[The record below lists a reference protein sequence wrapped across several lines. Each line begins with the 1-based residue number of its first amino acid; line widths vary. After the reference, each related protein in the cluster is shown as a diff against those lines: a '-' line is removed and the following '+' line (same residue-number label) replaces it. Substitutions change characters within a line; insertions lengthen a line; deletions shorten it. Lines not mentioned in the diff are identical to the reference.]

1 MTAIS
6 VLRDRR
12 LWAIVV
18 FAVLLRVAVACWPV
32 LHHAD
37 ELWQYLEPAHHLV
50 VGPWVQTW
58 EARAGIRSWLLPMLF
73 AGPMAIGHAVA
84 PTTMLDIVL
93 PRLLCVAV
101 SIGAVLGAAG
111 LGFRL
116 SRLHGLVAAFVAAIW
131 YELVYFGPRTMSEP
145 IATACFLAAAW
156 LLLGERSARRT
167 MVGGL
172 LLGLCF
178 VVRFQYAPA
187 IWVLAIAAA
196 RLRWRDWMHLAAGGA
211 VALALSAAAD
221 GVMGTMPFAWVIDN
235 ITLNLVANR
244 SADFGVSPSHGYL
257 SIIAGLWGWATIPI
271 LALAILGA
279 RRYPALMIA
288 ALVNLGVH
296 SLIPHKE
303 YRFILLTTAIL
314 VVLAAL
320 GSADLLQRYRSARR
334 PALQATGLALGW
346 LILSA
351 ACGGLGSSAKEWG
364 QNAKLI
370 TAWRIAG
377 AVQHV
382 CGVGLYRVRE
392 PLAASYTLYRRET
405 PIYQFGDGETADA
418 LRSRAFNVAIAPWDR
433 GGDLAGYRLLG
444 CGDTKRRNY
453 CVYVRPGACT
463 PIAGDSAHDVNRVL
477 QRLDI

>member
-1 MTAIS
+1 MTAAF
-6 VLRDRR
+6 RDRR
-12 LWAIVV
+12 FWAIVALALV
-18 FAVLLRVAVACWPV
+18 LRVAVACWPV
-32 LHHAD
+32 IHHAD
-37 ELWQYLEPAHHLV
+37 ELWQYLEPTHHLV

-58 EARAGIRSWLLPMLF
+58 EARDGIRSWLLPMLF
-73 AGPMAIGHAVA
+73 AGPMAIGHLVA
-84 PTTMLDIVL
+84 PMTMLDVLL

-101 SIGAVLGAAG
+101 SLGAVFGAAG

-145 IATACFLAAAW
+145 IATACFLAASW
-156 LLLGERSARRT
+156 LLLSERSRRRT
-167 MVGGL
+167 MIGGL

-196 RLRWRDWMHLAAGGA
+196 RLRWRDWIHLAAGGV

-221 GVMGTMPFAWVIDN
+221 AGMGTMPFAWMIDN

-279 RRYPALMIA
+279 GRYPALMVA
-288 ALVNLGVH
+288 ALVNLAMH
-296 SLIPHKE
+296 SAIPHKE

-314 VVLAAL
+314 AVLAAL
-320 GSADLLQRYRSARR
+320 GSVDVLRRYRSARK
-334 PALQATGLALGW
+334 PALQTIGLAMGW
-346 LILSA
+346 LILSG
-351 ACGGLGSSAKEWG
+351 ACGALGSSAKTWG

-370 TAWRIAG
+370 AAWRIAG
-377 AVQHV
+377 ATPNV
-382 CGVGLYRVRE
+382 CGVGIYRVRE

-405 PIYQFGDGETADA
+405 PIYQFGDGETQAA
-418 LRSRAFNVAIAPWDR
+418 QSSRAFNVAIAPWDR
-433 GGDLAGYRLLG
+433 GGELAGYKLLG

-453 CVYVRPGACT
+453 CVYLRPGVCAPT
-463 PIAGDSAHDVNRVL
+463 AGDSAHDVNRVL